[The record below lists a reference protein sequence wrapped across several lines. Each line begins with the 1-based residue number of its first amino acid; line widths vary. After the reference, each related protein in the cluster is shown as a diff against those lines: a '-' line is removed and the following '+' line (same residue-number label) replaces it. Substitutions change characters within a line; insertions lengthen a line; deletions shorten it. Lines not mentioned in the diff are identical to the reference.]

1 MNACESIL
9 GLSPYQGGKPIEELE
24 RELGIKN
31 VIKLASNE
39 NPLGASLKVV
49 EAIKLSLKDAH
60 RYPDGNGYEL
70 KRAISQHLDVA
81 LEMISLGNGSN
92 ELLELI
98 ARVFVCK
105 NTDEVIFSQYAFVVY
120 PLVTQALGATAKV
133 APAKDYSH
141 DLNAML
147 ELINDNTKLIFI
159 ANPNNPTGTLVSD
172 DEIYNFLIKIP
183 SDIPVVLDQ
192 AYFEYLNVSDEVV
205 DWLNEFDNL
214 IITRTFS
221 KAYGLAGLRV
231 GYSVCSPIIADFI
244 NRVREPFNVNHTAQ
258 VAAICALSDLDYL
271 EESKKANNNGLRQL
285 ENGFKKLKLIYIP
298 SLANFIAVKFSNSMK
313 I

>member
-39 NPLGASLKVV
+39 NPLGPSQKVV
-49 EAIKLSLKDAH
+49 EAMKLSLKEVH

-70 KRAISQHLDVA
+70 KRAISEHLDVT

-105 NTDEVIFSQYAFVVY
+105 ETDEVIFSQYAFVVY

-133 APAKDYSH
+133 APAKDCGH

-147 ELINDNTKLIFI
+147 KLINEKTKLIFEGRLENIDIIRNEKGDQLI
-159 ANPNNPTGTLVSD
+159 ACGDSTYLYESKSSRKILIQNRNSKFIDVKATNFDGVNTAWIVEKTKDDDYNLLFLTDNFYVEETHKLVKGRWTSDLLMKNNVHQFTCLKGNTNGNHL
-172 DEIYNFLIKIP
+172 FL
-183 SDIPVVLDQ
+183 
-192 AYFEYLNVSDEVV
+192 
-205 DWLNEFDNL
+205 LNEENELSHLTIQQKQQCQQL
-214 IITRTFS
+214 IWYQEKHSHR
-221 KAYGLAGLRV
+221 
-231 GYSVCSPIIADFI
+231 
-244 NRVREPFNVNHTAQ
+244 
-258 VAAICALSDLDYL
+258 
-271 EESKKANNNGLRQL
+271 
-285 ENGFKKLKLIYIP
+285 KLK
-298 SLANFIAVKFSNSMK
+298 K
-313 I
+313 